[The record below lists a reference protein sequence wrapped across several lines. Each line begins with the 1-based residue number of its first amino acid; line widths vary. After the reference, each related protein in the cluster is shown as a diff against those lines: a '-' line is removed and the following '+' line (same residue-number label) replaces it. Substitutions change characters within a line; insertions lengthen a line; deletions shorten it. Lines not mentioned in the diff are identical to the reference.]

1 MLASRT
7 DLPMTTTAAPAAP
20 TSPETSS
27 PVATPDT
34 PNAPAKAERGPRKPA
49 RQGKA
54 GPGGNQRTSARKA
67 PHPVLEKLF
76 ELHPQ
81 LFGAQFLPLKRGSF
95 QDLMDAHPGVFEREA
110 LKVALGL
117 HTRSTRYLECVAAGK
132 PRHSLQGEVVEAM
145 APEHVH
151 QAIVELFHRRQSRT
165 AEDLRP
171 QFVQRLVVAVDT
183 SGLDRD
189 AYAALVSSRD
199 EAANA
204 LLDAAFA
211 EIGAQHARQDALLRA
226 FEGGT
231 YTEAQF
237 ADMYGL
243 TQAAV
248 ALTLEK
254 ARRRRD
260 ASAQSE

>member
-1 MLASRT
+1 MT
-7 DLPMTTTAAPAAP
+7 DTAAP
-20 TSPETSS
+20 TSPV
-27 PVATPDT
+27 VAPESTPDT
-34 PNAPAKAERGPRKPA
+34 TSAPAKTERAPRKPP

-54 GPGGNQRTSARKA
+54 GAGTSPRGNQQRKA

-95 QDLMDAHPGVFEREA
+95 QDIMEAHPGVFERDA

-132 PRHSLQGEVVEAM
+132 PRHNLQGEVVEAM

-165 AEDLRP
+165 ADDLRP
-171 QFVQRLVVAVDT
+171 QFVQRLVAAVDA

-189 AYAALVSSRD
+189 AYAALVPSRD
-199 EAANA
+199 EAGNA

-226 FEGGT
+226 FEGGSA
-231 YTEAQF
+231 TEAQF

-260 ASAQSE
+260 TAVKSA

>member
-1 MLASRT
+1 MT
-7 DLPMTTTAAPAAP
+7 DTAAP
-20 TSPETSS
+20 TSP
-27 PVATPDT
+27 VATPESAPDT
-34 PNAPAKAERGPRKPA
+34 TSAPAKAERTGRKPP

-54 GPGGNQRTSARKA
+54 GAGASTRGNQQRKA

-95 QDLMDAHPGVFEREA
+95 QDLMDAHPGVFERDA

>member
-1 MLASRT
+1 MPSSFT
-7 DLPMTTTAAPAAP
+7 DPQMTESVAPEQQTTTPSTDNHKPRNRRAP
-20 TSPETSS
+20 
-27 PVATPDT
+27 
-34 PNAPAKAERGPRKPA
+34 
-49 RQGKA
+49 QGNNKGA
-54 GPGGNQRTSARKA
+54 QPSRARKV
-67 PHPVLEKLF
+67 HPVLEKLF
-76 ELHPQ
+76 TLYPNI
-81 LFGAQFLPLKRGSF
+81 FGAHFLPLKRGTF
-95 QDLMDAHPGVFEREA
+95 QDLMAAHPEVFNKDE

-117 HTRSTRYLECVAAGK
+117 HTRSTRYLECVAAGN
-132 PRHSLQGEVVEAM
+132 PRYSLQGEVVEAM

-165 AEDLRP
+165 ADDLRP
-171 QFVQRLVVAVDT
+171 QFVQRLVAAIDT

-189 AYAALVSSRD
+189 AYAALVPSRD
-199 EAANA
+199 EASIT

-211 EIGAQHARQDALLRA
+211 EIGSQHARQDALLRA
-226 FEGGT
+226 FDSGNH
-231 YTEAQF
+231 TEAQF

-260 ASAQSE
+260 VAAASL